1 MLLALILWL
10 GTAEVTLPNGLT
22 THYADSGK
30 GEAIVL
36 ISGLASRLQSWDA
49 VVPLLEPHFRVIRPD
64 NRGVGDSG
72 DLEGA
77 YSVDTMA
84 EDVALLMAAL
94 EIEHYNVAGLSL
106 GSFAGQALAL
116 QHPDRVKHL
125 ILIGSSPG
133 GTAHVPPDAEVLA
146 FFQTFFTVPAQDRA
160 KQGLTLSLHPDFI
173 EKNPEIFQ
181 ALVDSASAST
191 IPAPVLM
198 RQGMAGMSFNHAEAA
213 RQIAV
218 PTLILHGD
226 SDRII
231 LPANGE
237 KLHELIPGSQL
248 YLIPDSGHISIIDQP
263 QATATQIIQ
272 FIEGQ

>member
-106 GSFAGQALAL
+106 GSFAVQALAL

-133 GTAHVPPDAEVLA
+133 GTAHVPPEAEVLA
-146 FFQTFFTVPAQDRA
+146 LFQTLFTVPAQDRP
-160 KQGLTLSLHPDFI
+160 KQGQALNSERTNSRCDGVEPCLCFSTGQRNSLHGLYSSPQIDLCQ
-173 EKNPEIFQ
+173 P
-181 ALVDSASAST
+181 LASR
-191 IPAPVLM
+191 PN
-198 RQGMAGMSFNHAEAA
+198 AGH
-213 RQIAV
+213 
-218 PTLILHGD
+218 
-226 SDRII
+226 
-231 LPANGE
+231 
-237 KLHELIPGSQL
+237 
-248 YLIPDSGHISIIDQP
+248 QP
-263 QATATQIIQ
+263 QRRS
-272 FIEGQ
+272 F